1 MIIKV
6 ESPGRINLIGE
17 HTDYNGGHVLPGAID
32 KKIIFEIYKTDNNN
46 CEIKSDT
53 IKHSL
58 VFNLNKIEKVIL
70 TGIITC
76 LEQLIFSKKD
86 NKITAFKCSI
96 KSNLPI
102 EHISSSSA
110 LISGFLSYN

>member
-46 CEIKSDT
+46 CEIKSDS
-53 IKHSL
+53 IKPS
-58 VFNLNKIEKVIL
+58 
-70 TGIITC
+70 
-76 LEQLIFSKKD
+76 LIF
-86 NKITAFKCSI
+86 IILFVCLA
-96 KSNLPI
+96 
-102 EHISSSSA
+102 ISSSWV
-110 LISGFLSYN
+110 IKIIV

>member
-58 VFNLNKIEKVIL
+58 VFNLNKIEKSNTHWHNYMLGTID
-70 TGIITC
+70 
-76 LEQLIFSKKD
+76 FFKK
-86 NKITAFKCSI
+86 KIT
-96 KSNLPI
+96 KSHPLNVQYKI
-102 EHISSSSA
+102 
-110 LISGFLSYN
+110 